1 MENLIYAGIVF
12 DEYTQDDGGIWAE
25 ICESC
30 AKKYKHKIANNI
42 DDGGTACGC
51 CSVKGCNNNGS
62 DPNKKHYYID
72 FPPQKIKFTSNK
84 N

>member
-1 MENLIYAGIVF
+1 MENLIYEGIVF

-25 ICESC
+25 ICEKFAQKNTST
-30 AKKYKHKIANNI
+30 KIANNI

-72 FPPQKIKFTSNK
+72 FRRKK
-84 N
+84 